1 MPLFFNM
8 VSSVF
13 LQYWFCLPVISESR
27 HRHFVPVTLPRL
39 QTIGLEFYQNSLAC
53 MCRKYSIG
61 LRTGHSIFLL
71 LHRAD
76 ETQPAQYSCP
86 TLILAFTSSKDQ
98 GKTLSSPCK
107 CFPKIFLLKLFLDM
121 APSSSSDVTHTMRA
135 QNTPLPRNH
144 LTRNG
149 GNVIYVLIFKRSFIE
164 DILSALLAVV
174 LVGWAFL
181 WFFLLW
187 LFIILPFIWFE
198 GV

>member
-107 CFPKIFLLKLFLDM
+107 CFPQDIPLKVIFGHGTQFIFGRYSHY
-121 APSSSSDVTHTMRA
+121 ACTEHSTSSKPPDTKWREC
-135 QNTPLPRNH
+135 H
-144 LTRNG
+144 LCFDFQKKF
-149 GNVIYVLIFKRSFIE
+149 Y
-164 DILSALLAVV
+164 
-174 LVGWAFL
+174 
-181 WFFLLW
+181 
-187 LFIILPFIWFE
+187 
-198 GV
+198 

>member
-1 MPLFFNM
+1 MFATLATFVLVFFFVPYIFISNMPLFFNM

-107 CFPKIFLLKLFLDM
+107 CFPQDIPLKVIFGHGTQFIFGRYSHY
-121 APSSSSDVTHTMRA
+121 ACTEHSTSSKPPDTKWREC
-135 QNTPLPRNH
+135 H
-144 LTRNG
+144 LCFDFQKKF
-149 GNVIYVLIFKRSFIE
+149 Y
-164 DILSALLAVV
+164 
-174 LVGWAFL
+174 
-181 WFFLLW
+181 
-187 LFIILPFIWFE
+187 
-198 GV
+198 